1 VAGIIEYATVQV
13 TLDDEPYEIGK
24 GSVLVGSDRVEPVKI
39 VLVEP
44 YGSLGTSHFQT
55 TLSNER
61 MVSFCGK
68 RSFTTHG
75 PYG

>member
-24 GSVLVGSDRVEPVKI
+24 GPVLVGSDRVEPVKI
-39 VLVEP
+39 VFVEP

-55 TLSNER
+55 TLSNEG

-68 RSFTTHG
+68 RSFTTLS